1 MKVLVAIALVG
12 FMWLDLTAQK
22 ATTIFLVRHA
32 EKADQSRDPDLN
44 LAGKAR
50 AHRLLELLGEADI
63 RAVYSTDYKR
73 TQQTVAPIADKRG
86 LNIISYRP
94 FDEGMIEDLCTKH
107 EGQNIVV
114 AGHSNTIPDLV
125 NKLIGE
131 QKYEQLDDSDYSNI
145 FVVTLFENN
154 VSHYLLTY

>member
-12 FMWLDLTAQK
+12 FMWLDVTAQQ

-50 AHRLLELLGEADI
+50 AHRLLELLAEADI

-94 FDEGMIEDLCTKH
+94 FDEDMIKDLRTKH
-107 EGQNIVV
+107 GGQNIVV

-131 QKYEQLDDSDYSNI
+131 QKYEQLDDGDYSNI
-145 FVVTLFENN
+145 FVVTLFEDN